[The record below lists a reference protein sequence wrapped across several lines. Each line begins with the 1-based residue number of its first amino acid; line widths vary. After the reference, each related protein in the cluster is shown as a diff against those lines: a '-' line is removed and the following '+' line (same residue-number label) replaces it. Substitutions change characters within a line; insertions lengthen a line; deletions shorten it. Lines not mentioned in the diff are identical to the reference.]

1 MAIWNIFRAF
11 LKYFLCLTFIFF
23 FFRQHKKTKKKKSK
37 NLTFHDELGNNCWYT
52 KLCIQLSPDLLL
64 FEIHISI
71 ITDCC
76 YVEKRILKL
85 CPNAPSLD
93 VTFMQTIFLQ
103 KNLTTF
109 QDMVKKNYEVKPD
122 HFPLQYLIPVPC
134 NLRLS
139 FKKSFYV
146 GIRVCQISV

>member
-1 MAIWNIFRAF
+1 MSNFYIFLFPTA
-11 LKYFLCLTFIFF
+11 
-23 FFRQHKKTKKKKSK
+23 QKKKKKKKSK
-37 NLTFHDELGNNCWYT
+37 NFTFHDELGNNCGYT

-76 YVEKRILKL
+76 YVEKRIIKL

-103 KNLTTF
+103 KNLTAF
-109 QDMVKKNYEVKPD
+109 QDMVKKE
-122 HFPLQYLIPVPC
+122 LW
-134 NLRLS
+134 
-139 FKKSFYV
+139 
-146 GIRVCQISV
+146 G